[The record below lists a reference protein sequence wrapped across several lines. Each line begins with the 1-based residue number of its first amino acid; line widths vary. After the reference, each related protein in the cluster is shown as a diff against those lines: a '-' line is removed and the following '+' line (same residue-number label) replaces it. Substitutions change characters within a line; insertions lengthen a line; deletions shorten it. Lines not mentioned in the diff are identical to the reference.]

1 MHSQMTT
8 VACGHPR

>member
-8 VACGHPR
+8 VLAN